1 AMSLWPNKGEAD
13 PRPEQGA
20 DYVRV
25 PVVPPRAP
33 AVPEDAFAALRLPVV
48 LPVPAVPPKR
58 TAPEAET
65 AETTETAESAG
76 AAEV

>member
-1 AMSLWPNKGEAD
+1 TD

-20 DYVRV
+20 GYVRV

-58 TAPEAET
+58 TVPEAET
-65 AETTETAESAG
+65 AEAGTAESAG
-76 AAEV
+76 AAEA